1 MKRARWGVPGAV
13 VVLLLAAGGVRADPA
28 TELSAREAF
37 ASGGYEKARELFA
50 QLYAET
56 KRPIYLRNVGRCH
69 QKLREPQEAID
80 AYREYLAKAKVIA
93 PDERAAV
100 ERDIEEMQ
108 ALRGS
113 SARAAAGGPA
123 SVRKGTASGLLVA
136 QPAAAPTPV
145 YRKWWFWTAL
155 GAVAAGAVAAL
166 LLAPG
171 GVSRPGCPPDVQ
183 GCR

>member
-1 MKRARWGVPGAV
+1 L
-13 VVLLLAAGGVRADPA
+13 VLLLAGGGVRADPA
-28 TELSAREAF
+28 TELAAREAF
-37 ASGGYEKARELFA
+37 ASGGYDKARQLFA

-56 KRPIYLRNVGRCH
+56 QRPIYLRNVGRCH
-69 QKLREPQEAID
+69 QKLREPEQAID
-80 AYREYLAKAKVIA
+80 AYREYLAKVKVIA

-100 ERDIEEMQ
+100 ERDIDEME

-113 SARAAAGGPA
+113 SVRAAAGGPA
-123 SVRKGTASGLLVA
+123 SGRNAPPAGLLVA
-136 QPAAAPTPV
+136 QPGPAPV

-155 GAVAAGAVAAL
+155 GVVAAGAVAAL

-171 GVSRPGCPPDVQ
+171 GVNRPDCPPEAQ